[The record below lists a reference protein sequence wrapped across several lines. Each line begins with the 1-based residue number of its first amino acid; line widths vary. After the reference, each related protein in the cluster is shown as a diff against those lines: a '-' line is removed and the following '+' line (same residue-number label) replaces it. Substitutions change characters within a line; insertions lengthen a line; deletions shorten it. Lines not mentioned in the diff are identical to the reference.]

1 VPIVFGTAS
10 RRVLNHFQPR
20 HPQNAGHQRQP
31 KILGLLDGIVDFL
44 NQVLVWSSRNIENSF
59 NCSAFACALILPGG
73 RCLVEA
79 TPHAP
84 VPEGPVAT
92 LQPGRAKVNWR

>member
-31 KILGLLDGIVDFL
+31 KILGLLDGIVDFF
-44 NQVLVWSSRNIENSF
+44 NQGPGLVLPEHRKFLQLQRFCLRLDI
-59 NCSAFACALILPGG
+59 AG
-73 RCLVEA
+73 RSLL
-79 TPHAP
+79 
-84 VPEGPVAT
+84 G
-92 LQPGRAKVNWR
+92 